1 MAKRKKLHTEEQ
13 IESSIDVFQGET
25 DRACAVL
32 GSALLEYLLGK
43 LIEKNL
49 TNLNNKVSDEI
60 FHAPNAPLGTFS
72 SRINVAHTLNLMDK
86 SNYEELRTIKGIR
99 NQFAHDLDVHT
110 FEGSQS
116 VKGLCH
122 NFSKVINYAKH
133 KKEPL
138 RSILSAP
145 RNLFVLTVVDIID
158 DLKVKIGLLQKK
170 PNRILVVKS
179 LVESNIGD
187 HFYTTSA
194 TERDRAISNY
204 GYKNEGTACFLYK
217 NKLRRSSPFY
227 RLYNQSIGDHFY
239 TTSAKERDRAISNYG
254 YKNEGI
260 ACYVYK
266 TKVKNSIPF
275 YRLYNRAN
283 GDHFYTIS
291 AEERD
296 RAISKYGYR
305 SENIT
310 YFVFK
315 NKIKDSVQLFRLYK
329 IA

>member
-13 IESSIDVFQGET
+13 IESSINVFQGET

-43 LIEKNL
+43 LIEKHL
-49 TNLNNKVSDEI
+49 TNLNKMSDKI
-60 FHAPNAPLGTFS
+60 FHDSNAPLGTFS
-72 SRINVAHTLNLMDK
+72 SRINIAHALNLIDK
-86 SNYEELRTIKGIR
+86 SNYKDLRTIKGIR
-99 NQFAHDLDVHT
+99 NQFAHNLDVHT
-110 FEGSQS
+110 FEGNQS
-116 VKGLCH
+116 VQDLCN
-122 NFSKVINYAKH
+122 NFRRAVNYAKD

-138 RSILSAP
+138 RSNLLAP
-145 RNLFVLTVVDIID
+145 RNLFVFTVVDISD

-170 PNRILVVKS
+170 PKRILVVKL

-187 HFYTTSA
+187 HFYTTS
-194 TERDRAISNY
+194 TEERDRAI
-204 GYKNEGTACFLYK
+204 GYKNEGTACFVYK

-227 RLYNQSIGDHFY
+227 RSYNQSNGDHFY
-239 TTSAKERDRAISNYG
+239 TTSAEERDRAISNYG
-254 YKNEGI
+254 YKGEGI

-266 TKVKNSIPF
+266 TKVKSSIPF

-283 GDHFYTIS
+283 GDHFYTTS

-310 YFVFK
+310 CFVFK
-315 NKIKDSVQLFRLYK
+315 NRIKDSVQLFRLYK

>member
-1 MAKRKKLHTEEQ
+1 MTKRKKLHTEEQ
-13 IESSIDVFQGET
+13 IESSINLFQGET

-60 FHAPNAPLGTFS
+60 FRAPNAPLGTFS
-72 SRINVAHTLNLMDK
+72 SRINIAHALNLMDK
-86 SNYEELRTIKGIR
+86 SNYEELRTMKGIR

-110 FEGSQS
+110 FEGNQS

-122 NFSKVINYAKH
+122 NFSKGINYAKH

-170 PNRILVVKS
+170 PKRILVVKS

-194 TERDRAISNY
+194 KERERAISNY
-204 GYKNEGTACFLYK
+204 GYKNEGTAC
-217 NKLRRSSPFY
+217 
-227 RLYNQSIGDHFY
+227 
-239 TTSAKERDRAISNYG
+239 
-254 YKNEGI
+254 
-260 ACYVYK
+260 YVYK
-266 TKVKNSIPF
+266 TKAKNSIPF

-283 GDHFYTIS
+283 GDHFYSTS

-305 SENIT
+305 SEHIAC
-310 YFVFK
+310 FVFK
-315 NKIKDSVQLFRLYK
+315 NEIKDSVQLFRLYR

>member
-13 IESSIDVFQGET
+13 IESSINVFQGET

-49 TNLNNKVSDEI
+49 TNLNKMSDEI
-60 FHAPNAPLGTFS
+60 FHVPNAPLGTFS
-72 SRINVAHTLNLMDK
+72 SRINIAHALNSIGK
-86 SNYEELRTIKGIR
+86 SNYEDLRTIKDIR

-110 FEGSQS
+110 FEGNQS
-116 VKGLCH
+116 VTDLCN
-122 NFSKVINYAKH
+122 NFRRGVNYAKN

-138 RSILSAP
+138 RSYLLAP
-145 RNLFVLTVVDIID
+145 RNLFVFTVVDISD

-170 PNRILVVKS
+170 TKRILVVKS

-187 HFYTTSA
+187 HFYTTS
-194 TERDRAISNY
+194 TEERDRAISNY
-204 GYKNEGTACFLYK
+204 GYKGEGT
-217 NKLRRSSPFY
+217 
-227 RLYNQSIGDHFY
+227 
-239 TTSAKERDRAISNYG
+239 
-254 YKNEGI
+254 

-266 TKVKNSIPF
+266 TKVRSSIPF

-283 GDHFYTIS
+283 GDHFYTTS

-296 RAISKYGYR
+296 RVISKYGYR

-310 YFVFK
+310 CFVFK
-315 NKIKDSVQLFRLYK
+315 NEIKNSVQLFRLYK